1 MNAVVEIDG
10 IAYWMSNKGFF
21 LFDGTVKSLSCSI
34 EDYVYDDID
43 TTKGQQICAAINN
56 LFTEVVW
63 YYPTDGASYNDR
75 YAVYNYGESAAGKI
89 PGGVWY
95 PGTEARTSWM
105 LAKIYPNPHSTKF
118 DSTAT
123 GTFPS
128 VIGETGL
135 GQTIYFEQEVGTNQI
150 NPDGSSTAIAGT
162 LESYDFDLGD
172 YFKDAGAGTF
182 YLSIS
187 RFLPDFKNFNLEV
200 QR

>member
-1 MNAVVEIDG
+1 MQPLIIYLPKWYG
-10 IAYWMSNKGFF
+10 IT
-21 LFDGTVKSLSCSI
+21 LLT
-34 EDYVYDDID
+34 
-43 TTKGQQICAAINN
+43 
-56 LFTEVVW
+56 
-63 YYPTDGASYNDR
+63 GASYNDR
-75 YAVYNYGESAAGKI
+75 YAVYNYGESAGSAQNKV

-105 LAKIYPNPHSTKF
+105 PAKIYPNPHATKF

-135 GQTIYFEQEVGTNQI
+135 GQTVYFEQEVGKNQI

-172 YFKDAGAGTF
+172 YFKEAGQATLF
-182 YLSIS
+182 IDQSILT
-187 RFLPDFKNFNLEV
+187 RL
-200 QR
+200 

>member
-1 MNAVVEIDG
+1 M
-10 IAYWMSNKGFF
+10 
-21 LFDGTVKSLSCSI
+21 
-34 EDYVYDDID
+34 
-43 TTKGQQICAAINN
+43 
-56 LFTEVVW
+56 
-63 YYPTDGASYNDR
+63 
-75 YAVYNYGESAAGKI
+75 
-89 PGGVWY
+89 WY

-105 LAKIYPNPHSTKF
+105 VADIYHNPHSTKF

-135 GQTIYFEQEVGTNQI
+135 GQTVYFEQEVGKNQI

-172 YFKDAGAGTF
+172 YFKEAGAGTF

-187 RFLPDFKNFNLEV
+187 RFLPDFKTLTGNATVTLKLKRFPSSTATSSVYSPFTVTSSSTQFNTRARGRFASVSIANSAVDETWRFGTMRLDL
-200 QR
+200 QPDGMR